1 MDATAASHPTFIFLQ
16 RTGIL
21 PQDLLRSANLPL
33 EALTIGYGL
42 LCSLSSPFFLILL
55 QGLGTCSCLLSS
67 EVRPAQS

>member
-33 EALTIGYGL
+33 EEPKPSL
-42 LCSLSSPFFLILL
+42 LAVGCCVPSPLPSF
-55 QGLGTCSCLLSS
+55 
-67 EVRPAQS
+67 